1 MSSSALPVF
10 TGSSALPV
18 ASGRRPA
25 EWENPECFGIGREE
39 ARASHC
45 AAESREAA
53 LAGRAQSG
61 RYLSL
66 NGRWHF
72 RWSESAPANGVPSGD
87 FAAPTFDDSGWGEIE
102 VPGNWELQGH
112 GFPIYTNV
120 QYPFEHNPPA
130 IAYKGREPGARYNP
144 CGEYRTA
151 VDMPWDP
158 AAGPVYLHLGAVTS
172 AVYVWVNGAEV
183 GYSQDSKLPV

>member
-1 MSSSALPVF
+1 MYMSAF
-10 TGSSALPV
+10 TTGRGSGALPV

-66 NGRWHF
+66 NGR
-72 RWSESAPANGVPSGD
+72 
-87 FAAPTFDDSGWGEIE
+87 
-102 VPGNWELQGH
+102 
-112 GFPIYTNV
+112 
-120 QYPFEHNPPA
+120 
-130 IAYKGREPGARYNP
+130 
-144 CGEYRTA
+144 
-151 VDMPWDP
+151 
-158 AAGPVYLHLGAVTS
+158 
-172 AVYVWVNGAEV
+172 
-183 GYSQDSKLPV
+183 